1 MDEIAECSHPKCNL
15 LMSGLQI
22 ARLYL
27 LVMCSYGGI
36 RILVIIVG
44 MISIAGYNM
53 HCLVNAMY
61 TSLMKPGFRNLSKYL
76 QFYSELQMLFTMAK
90 LQCTLMFF
98 LMGTGIF
105 MTILANFISI
115 KMFQALPIF
124 VYVIYPALSTVTYF
138 LVGMIIPKASSI
150 TDTANILRKQMQTY
164 SGLRKRSFYSKRANA
179 LGPVYW
185 CTSLGSYKLF
195 HFHNLTLL
203 MY

>member
-1 MDEIAECSHPKCNL
+1 MYWLSFDPLEFLMDEIECSHPKCNL

-22 ARLYL
+22 VRMYL

-44 MISIAGYNM
+44 MIYIAFYKM

-61 TSLMKPGFRNLSKYL
+61 TSLIKPGFCILSKYV
-76 QFYSELQMLFTMAK
+76 QFYSELQILFTMAK
-90 LQCTLMFF
+90 LQYTLTFF

-124 VYVIYPALSTVTYF
+124 VCYLSCLEYC
-138 LVGMIIPKASSI
+138 
-150 TDTANILRKQMQTY
+150 N
-164 SGLRKRSFYSKRANA
+164 
-179 LGPVYW
+179 
-185 CTSLGSYKLF
+185 LF
-195 HFHNLTLL
+195 SCGYDYT
-203 MY
+203 